1 MKYKEV
7 QEGSSDA
14 GRWPYLCPVIF
25 VCYGIFQLDCITFT
39 KREEILAQ
47 QNQFVSKFH
56 MIYALMC

>member
-39 KREEILAQ
+39 KGEEILAQ
-47 QNQFVSKFH
+47 QNQFVS
-56 MIYALMC
+56 